1 MIFFSFIHFFSWLF
15 LKLFLYFFSSH
26 FFFLSIHSTVIRW
39 MIGSLV
45 DELVGHVLV
54 SYSCCLSKCW
64 RHVNGFFFQKILLSP
79 ISIWHYPKSIWL
91 FDFDDDDDVNGLH
104 LNIDHLYKKKN
115 QSAIIFDGY
124 MHMNF
129 LFAHCRMHY
138 H

>member
-26 FFFLSIHSTVIRW
+26 FFSIYPFDCNKMNDRFIGWWTSWPCFSFIFLLFVK
-39 MIGSLV
+39 MLA
-45 DELVGHVLV
+45 
-54 SYSCCLSKCW
+54 SCKW
-64 RHVNGFFFQKILLSP
+64 VFFQKILLSP
-79 ISIWHYPKSIWL
+79 ISIWHYPKVWL